1 MLKHHW
7 LWRVFILSV
16 FCLQALTTMGLA
28 QGEYSIELEDGVVA
42 DPGQTVPLGLV
53 VTSPDSVAG
62 LDVLVEF
69 DPEIL
74 TFSWFEALR
83 RFQLVTV
90 ATPQP
95 GRVTLTLRKQH
106 PDSSG
111 LSALAPG
118 TDTLCQIGLTV
129 TTQDLLADVHSA
141 VEFVEDGG
149 TPFDDNR
156 LVRTDSSFVVAP
168 GLQRNDGGILIRHPL
183 YGDVNDDGF
192 AATVA
197 DIIFLANYL
206 GGTQQLTSRQ
216 RSNADVNRDG
226 FQAGMADFTE
236 LIRMVVEK

>member
-1 MLKHHW
+1 MLKFHG
-7 LWRVFILSV
+7 LWRVFVLGIL
-16 FCLQALTTMGLA
+16 CLQALGARGLA
-28 QGEYSIELEDGVVA
+28 QGESSVALETGVVA
-42 DPGQTVPLGLV
+42 DPGQTVTLGLEV
-53 VTSPDSVAG
+53 FSPDSVAG
-62 LDVLVEF
+62 LDMLVEF

-74 TFSWFEALR
+74 TFNRFEPLR

-90 ATPQP
+90 TNPQP
-95 GRVTLTLRKQH
+95 GRLRLILRRQH
-106 PDSSG
+106 PDSTG
-111 LSALAPG
+111 LPALAPG
-118 TDTLCQIGLTV
+118 TDTLGQIALTP
-129 TTQDLLADVHSA
+129 TTQDLLTDVYSA

-156 LVRTDSSFVVAP
+156 LARTDSSFVVP
-168 GLQRNDGGILIRHPL
+168 PEFQRKDGSILIRHPL

-216 RSNADVNRDG
+216 RSNADVNKDG

>member
-28 QGEYSIELEDGVVA
+28 QGEYSMELEEGVVA

-69 DPEIL
+69 DPEVM

-83 RFQLVTV
+83 RFQLITV

-95 GRVTLTLRKQH
+95 GRVKLTLRRQH
-106 PDSSG
+106 PDSTG
-111 LSALAPG
+111 LPALAPG
-118 TDTLCQIGLTV
+118 TDTLGQMGLTV
-129 TTQDLLADVHSA
+129 TTQDLLTDVHSA
-141 VEFVEDGG
+141 VDFVEDEE
-149 TPFDDNR
+149 TPFNDNR
-156 LVRTDSSFVVAP
+156 LVRNDSSFVVP
-168 GLQRNDGGILIRHPL
+168 PELQRNNGGVFVRYPL

-192 AATVA
+192 AGTVA

-216 RSNADVNRDG
+216 RANADVNKDG

-236 LIRMVVEK
+236 LIQMVVEK